1 MTNSVAIRE
10 VLGFQTLYNN
20 RFWHSLDTIDVL
32 NNFRRYMM
40 YSTERNGYRDAK
52 RNNGLGFKNGYLT
65 INGKSVFPIARKLN
79 KEEKQELKTYLET
92 CI

>member
-1 MTNSVAIRE
+1 MTNKVAIRE

-20 RFWHSLDTIDVL
+20 HFWHSLDTIDVL
-32 NNFRRYMM
+32 NDFRRYMN
-40 YSTERNGYRDAK
+40 STERNEYRDAK
-52 RNNGLGFKNGYLT
+52 KNNGLGFHDGYLT
-65 INGKSVFPIARKLN
+65 VNGKSVFPIARKLN